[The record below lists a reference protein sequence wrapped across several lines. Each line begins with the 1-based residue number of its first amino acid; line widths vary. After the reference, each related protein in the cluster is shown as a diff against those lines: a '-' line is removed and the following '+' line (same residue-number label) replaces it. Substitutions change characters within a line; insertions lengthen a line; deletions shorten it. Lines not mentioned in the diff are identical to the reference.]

1 MGWSSMFKDIRNS
14 QSFKEALYLFLGPPL
29 KEK

>member
-1 MGWSSMFKDIRNS
+1 MFKDIRNS
-14 QSFKEALYLFLGPPL
+14 QSFKEALYLFFGPPL